1 MGDKFKPGR
10 RNSDRFAKKRAAKR
24 RRALEAAR
32 PKRGN

>member
-24 RRALEAAR
+24 RALEASR